1 MINSLGPLSEGYGVL
16 WYVEVL
22 QNEHLF
28 FCTSCKTEYSE
39 KYNGRIESIK
49 RKI

>member
-22 QNEHLF
+22 QNEHF
-28 FCTSCKTEYSE
+28 FFARLVKLNIVKNIMEE
-39 KYNGRIESIK
+39 
-49 RKI
+49 